1 MPNTPTLTPPS
12 DGAAITREH
21 GRLVVPDNP
30 IIPFIEGDGTG
41 PDIWRA
47 SVRVLDAA
55 VEKAYGG
62 KKKIAW
68 MEVYAGEK
76 SFKQFSN
83 WLPDDTV
90 EAFREYY
97 VGIKGPLTTPV
108 GGGIRSL
115 NVALRQLLDLYVCL
129 RPVRWYNGVPSP
141 IRHPEKVDMVIFRE
155 NTEDIYAGIEYTAG
169 SPEARKLLDFFARE
183 FPQEFKKIRFGTVEA
198 GKAWQAMLEGIGAPS
213 RDVPVQVG

>member
-1 MPNTPTLTPPS
+1 MPSFTTTIPPATGTP
-12 DGAAITREH
+12 ITRTH

-30 IIPFIEGDGTG
+30 IIPFIEGEGTG

-55 VEKAYGG
+55 VDKAYGG
-62 KKKIAW
+62 TRKIAW

-76 SFKQFSN
+76 SFNQFKT

-90 EAFREYY
+90 AAFREFF

-115 NVALRQLLDLYVCL
+115 NVALRQMLD
-129 RPVRWYNGVPSP
+129 
-141 IRHPEKVDMVIFRE
+141 
-155 NTEDIYAGIEYTAG
+155 
-169 SPEARKLLDFFARE
+169 
-183 FPQEFKKIRFGTVEA
+183 
-198 GKAWQAMLEGIGAPS
+198 
-213 RDVPVQVG
+213 